1 MQIIN
6 SFNPNRFPRQDQNTF
21 QFSNNNNLY
30 IPDQQQPLANKLRH
44 QLQLNN
50 PYTSSSTISQSTTY
64 TDLYGP
70 QPVSTVLTDRL

>member
-1 MQIIN
+1 MGN
-6 SFNPNRFPRQDQNTF
+6 NRHAAR
-21 QFSNNNNLY
+21 Y
-30 IPDQQQPLANKLRH
+30 PDQQQPLANKLRH

-50 PYTSSSTISQSTTY
+50 PYTGSPSSTISQSTTYTDLYPYRPQSVSTNY